1 MTCSHSHG
9 PRPNQGTPRTHPG
22 CSDIGESQPVEFAAV
37 WMLDEDSEGEFGKGS
52 SGAPV
57 AGFKGL
63 PKPDWKNNF
72 SDVPSGT

>member
-1 MTCSHSHG
+1 
-9 PRPNQGTPRTHPG
+9 
-22 CSDIGESQPVEFAAV
+22 
-37 WMLDEDSEGEFGKGS
+37 MLDEDSEGEFGKGS